1 MDLEVDSESKLPDT
15 QNIFYLPFKNIKVS
29 FILLLSLVIIIYIVL
44 FSIVN
49 KGGNTNGTSGK
60 SYSILALELFLWV
73 ALIVVLYVNI
83 KNYNDE
89 NYDFQTSIKN
99 LLNSKM
105 TEMDVKVS
113 ENNNNKCEQEK
124 EKEKEK
130 EKEQEQEKEKDTVN
144 DAEKEVFHIP
154 SNTYTYKQAHDMCK
168 TLNARLATYDEVER
182 AYNNGA
188 NWCSYG
194 WSEDQLALFPT
205 QKKVYNELKKIKGHK
220 NDCGRPGINGG
231 FMANPHIKFGVN
243 CFGKKPKKNAI
254 SDTYMHSI
262 NHSPAINEDDL
273 NSEDEMKK
281 TLEEMLIAPFNKDK
295 WSTF

>member
-60 SYSILALELFLWV
+60 SYSILALELILWI

-105 TEMDVKVS
+105 TEMDVKVN
-113 ENNNNKCEQEK
+113 ENKNTCKDDKENK
-124 EKEKEK
+124 EKEKE
-130 EKEQEQEKEKDTVN
+130 TVN
-144 DAEKEVFHIP
+144 DADKEVFHIP
-154 SNTYTYKQAHDMCK
+154 SNTYTYKQAHDICK
-168 TLNARLATYDEVER
+168 TLNSRLATYDEVER

-205 QKKVYNELKKIKGHK
+205 QKKVYNDLKKIKGHE

-243 CFGKKPKKNAI
+243 CFGKKPKKNTI

-262 NHSPAINEDDL
+262 NHSPAIDEDI
-273 NSEDEMKK
+273 NSEEEMKK

-295 WSTF
+295 WSTY

>member
-60 SYSILALELFLWV
+60 SYSILALELILWI

-105 TEMDVKVS
+105 TEMDVKVN
-113 ENNNNKCEQEK
+113 EGKEKCEDDKK
-124 EKEKEK
+124 EKE
-130 EKEQEQEKEKDTVN
+130 VN
-144 DAEKEVFHIP
+144 EGDKEVFHIP
-154 SNTYTYKQAHDMCK
+154 SNTYTYKEAHDVCK

-205 QKKVYNELKKIKGHK
+205 QKKVYNDLKK
-220 NDCGRPGINGG
+220 
-231 FMANPHIKFGVN
+231 
-243 CFGKKPKKNAI
+243 
-254 SDTYMHSI
+254 
-262 NHSPAINEDDL
+262 
-273 NSEDEMKK
+273 
-281 TLEEMLIAPFNKDK
+281 
-295 WSTF
+295 